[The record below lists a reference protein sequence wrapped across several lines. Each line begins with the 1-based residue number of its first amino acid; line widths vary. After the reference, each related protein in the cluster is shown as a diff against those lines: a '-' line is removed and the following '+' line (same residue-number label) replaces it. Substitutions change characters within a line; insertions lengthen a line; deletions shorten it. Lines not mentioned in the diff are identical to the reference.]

1 MTMNEGFKSATVIL
15 ILATSA
21 VFILQLA
28 LGRGFTELFLLD
40 SRHVFSRPWILVTH
54 IFLHGS
60 FTHILYNM
68 YGLLLFG
75 PFLEDRIGARRFFL
89 FYILAGI
96 FAGFLSSFFY
106 AKSLGASGAL
116 MAVIGALV
124 ILMPG
129 LRLLFFYVIPTP
141 LWMAGLLYAL
151 IDAAGVLFPSGVGN
165 IAHLAG
171 MGAGL
176 LYGIYLKSEKKRFNR
191 KFSSKRHLGK
201 EDIDEYLKS
210 GRI

>member
-1 MTMNEGFKSATVIL
+1 
-15 ILATSA
+15 
-21 VFILQLA
+21 
-28 LGRGFTELFLLD
+28 
-40 SRHVFSRPWILVTH
+40 
-54 IFLHGS
+54 
-60 FTHILYNM
+60 
-68 YGLLLFG
+68 
-75 PFLEDRIGARRFFL
+75 
-89 FYILAGI
+89 
-96 FAGFLSSFFY
+96 
-106 AKSLGASGAL
+106 
-116 MAVIGALV
+116 
-124 ILMPG
+124 
-129 LRLLFFYVIPTP
+129 
-141 LWMAGLLYAL
+141 MAGLLYAL

>member
-1 MTMNEGFKSATVIL
+1 MNKGFKSVTVIL

-21 VFILQLA
+21 VFILQLV
-28 LGRGFTELFLLD
+28 LGSGFTDSFLLD
-40 SRHVFSRPWILVTH
+40 SSRVFSRPWILVTH

-60 FTHILYNM
+60 FSHILYNM

-75 PFLEDRIGARRFFL
+75 SLLEERIGTRRFFL
-89 FYILAGI
+89 FYMLAGI

-106 AKSLGASGAL
+106 ARSLGASGAL
-116 MAVIGALV
+116 MAVIGVLI
-124 ILMPG
+124 ILMPR
-129 LRLLFFYVIPTP
+129 LRLLFFYIVPTP
-141 LWMAGLLYAL
+141 LWLAGIFYAL
-151 IDAAGVLFPSGVGN
+151 IDLIGVFFPSGVGN

-176 LYGIYLKSEKKRFNR
+176 LYGIYLKREKKEFNK
-191 KFSSKRHLGK
+191 KFSSKRHLEK
-201 EDIDEYLKS
+201 DDVEEYLKS